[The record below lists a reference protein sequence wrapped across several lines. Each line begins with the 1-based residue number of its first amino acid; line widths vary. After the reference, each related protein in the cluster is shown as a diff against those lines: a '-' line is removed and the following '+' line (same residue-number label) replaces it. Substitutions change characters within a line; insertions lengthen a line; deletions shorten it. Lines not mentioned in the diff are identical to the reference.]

1 MTKKKKPSPQKILRQ
16 ILLVLMTIFAAVAA
30 VIFLLPT
37 VLTITNS
44 FMSQTEIN
52 ANYGVV
58 FNSVT
63 DSKTFIS
70 KTVNLKFIP
79 DIVSFSQ
86 YFSVL
91 FKTPDYLLK
100 FWNSAIL
107 TVPIVIFQTVV
118 ALFASYGFSRLT
130 GKLKEIIFFVY
141 IILMLMPYQ
150 VTLVPN
156 YLVSEKLG
164 ILDTRWAIILP
175 GIFSPF
181 AVFLLTKA
189 MKRIPKTYFEAAMLD
204 GANEFQIFTSICYP
218 MVRSAVFSVLMLVFI
233 DYWNM
238 VEQPLILLSDE
249 SMHPLSVFLS
259 KINSGDTG
267 LAFAVA
273 VIYMMPSLLMFLY
286 GEDYLVEGITYSGGI
301 KGCSITRKE

>member
-1 MTKKKKPSPQKILRQ
+1 MKKKKKPSPQKILRQ

-301 KGCSITRKE
+301 KG

>member
-249 SMHPLSVFLS
+249 SMHPLSVLLS

-301 KGCSITRKE
+301 KG

>member
-130 GKLKEIIFFVY
+130 GKLILCLYHTYAHALSGNAGSKLSCVRKAGHSRYQMGDNPPRNFLALCGVPANKGNEAYPKDIF
-141 IILMLMPYQ
+141 
-150 VTLVPN
+150 
-156 YLVSEKLG
+156 
-164 ILDTRWAIILP
+164 
-175 GIFSPF
+175 
-181 AVFLLTKA
+181 
-189 MKRIPKTYFEAAMLD
+189 
-204 GANEFQIFTSICYP
+204 
-218 MVRSAVFSVLMLVFI
+218 
-233 DYWNM
+233 
-238 VEQPLILLSDE
+238 
-249 SMHPLSVFLS
+249 
-259 KINSGDTG
+259 
-267 LAFAVA
+267 
-273 VIYMMPSLLMFLY
+273 
-286 GEDYLVEGITYSGGI
+286 
-301 KGCSITRKE
+301 

>member
-16 ILLVLMTIFAAVAA
+16 ILMVLMTIFAAVAA

-301 KGCSITRKE
+301 KG

>member
-1 MTKKKKPSPQKILRQ
+1 MIKKKKPSPQKILRQ

-204 GANEFQIFTSICYP
+204 GANELQIFTSICYP

-301 KGCSITRKE
+301 KG

>member
-141 IILMLMPYQ
+141 IILMLMPYK

-301 KGCSITRKE
+301 KG

>member
-1 MTKKKKPSPQKILRQ
+1 MKKKKKSSPQKILRQ

-52 ANYGVV
+52 SNYGVV

-301 KGCSITRKE
+301 KG

>member
-86 YFSVL
+86 YF
-91 FKTPDYLLK
+91 
-100 FWNSAIL
+100 
-107 TVPIVIFQTVV
+107 
-118 ALFASYGFSRLT
+118 
-130 GKLKEIIFFVY
+130 
-141 IILMLMPYQ
+141 
-150 VTLVPN
+150 
-156 YLVSEKLG
+156 
-164 ILDTRWAIILP
+164 
-175 GIFSPF
+175 
-181 AVFLLTKA
+181 
-189 MKRIPKTYFEAAMLD
+189 
-204 GANEFQIFTSICYP
+204 
-218 MVRSAVFSVLMLVFI
+218 
-233 DYWNM
+233 
-238 VEQPLILLSDE
+238 
-249 SMHPLSVFLS
+249 
-259 KINSGDTG
+259 
-267 LAFAVA
+267 
-273 VIYMMPSLLMFLY
+273 
-286 GEDYLVEGITYSGGI
+286 
-301 KGCSITRKE
+301 